1 MFILEQDVDV
11 MEEKYLIVHII
22 NRRKWKTSTETIYRK
37 DECALFPL
45 ENEIL
50 RCGKQSVRDFL
61 SVVKVTK
68 QTVINHR

>member
-11 MEEKYLIVHII
+11 MEEKYLIAHII

-50 RCGKQSVRDFL
+50 QCGKQNVRDFL